1 MILATLA
8 TLLLAFAPQFEA
20 KVISVHDGDTITVR
34 TDETIKIRLDGIDAP
49 ELKQPF
55 GQASKQALSG
65 LVFGQVVTVKPGKK
79 DRYGRLLARV
89 EIGGKDASL
98 TMVETGMAHWYEQ
111 YAKRDK
117 ELQSAQTQAKTASR
131 GLWSD
136 PSVIAPW
143 EFRKK
148 KPQTKGE
155 KQ

>member
-1 MILATLA
+1 MITLLA
-8 TLLLAFAPQFEA
+8 TLLLTFAPPFEA
-20 KVISVHDGDTITVR
+20 KVIAVYDGDTITVR
-34 TDETIKIRLDGIDAP
+34 TDETIKIRLEGIDAP

-65 LVFGQVVTVKPGKK
+65 LVFGQTVTVKPGKK

-111 YAKRDK
+111 DAKRDTQ
-117 ELQSAQTQAKTASR
+117 LQSAQAQAKTARR

-136 PSVIAPW
+136 PNVIAPW
-143 EFRKK
+143 EFRKR
-148 KPQTKGE
+148 PPTKGE
-155 KQ
+155 KK